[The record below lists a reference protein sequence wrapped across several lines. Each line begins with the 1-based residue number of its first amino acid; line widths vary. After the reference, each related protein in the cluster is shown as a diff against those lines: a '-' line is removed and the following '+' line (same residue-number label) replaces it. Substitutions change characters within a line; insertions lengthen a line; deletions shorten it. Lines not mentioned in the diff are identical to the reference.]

1 MGLIELCEKYFNTSN
16 LYEVLEL
23 TEKATDKEGKL
34 ILCLYRPILQLL
46 VVVIS
51 TLFNNGN
58 KYSQVI
64 LDIT

>member
-34 ILCLYRPILQLL
+34 ILCLYRPILQF

-58 KYSQVI
+58 KYLQVI